1 MAGLEPANH
10 GKGPRVNLEDG
21 DSYHTHA
28 HTHTSRSKTDNA
40 SSLFFPSPSFPP
52 PSATR
57 CGGQG
62 REGTRRVVAQEIT
75 RGTKAKHT
83 HTCHPPTHPHAYTIS
98 HDTTHKHARHAGWS
112 ALQIDRG
119 FYGFR
124 PDWVFCFCRVPPFPG
139 ISACFMY
146 KVCWIFLFLSYFPV
160 RVTSSSNNPP
170 VSSSFCRILRLGT
183 LFLPGRPVCQY
194 GILPTFYFRFRPRFR
209 GLFTIAPF

>member
-10 GKGPRVNLEDG
+10 GKGPRV
-21 DSYHTHA
+21 STSKTVIPT
-28 HTHTSRSKTDNA
+28 THTRTYTHIPLENGQCIFP
-40 SSLFFPSPSFPP
+40 FFSPSFPP

-62 REGTRRVVAQEIT
+62 REGTRRVMAQGIT

-83 HTCHPPTHPHAYTIS
+83 HTCHPPSHPHAYTIS
-98 HDTTHKHARHAGWS
+98 HDTTHKHAQHAGWS

-124 PDWVFCFCRVPPFPG
+124 PDWVFCFCRVPPPLPG
-139 ISACFMY
+139 NLCMLHVQS
-146 KVCWIFLFLSYFPV
+146 LDLSFSLLLSCSGNV
-160 RVTSSSNNPP
+160 FFQHPP

-194 GILPTFYFRFRPRFR
+194 GVLSTFYFRFRPRFR

>member
-1 MAGLEPANH
+1 MEPANH
-10 GKGPRVNLEDG
+10 GKGPRANLEDG
-21 DSYHTHA
+21 DSYHTHTRA
-28 HTHTSRSKTDNA
+28 RTHIPLENGQCIFPSF
-40 SSLFFPSPSFPP
+40 LFSPSFPP

-83 HTCHPPTHPHAYTIS
+83 HTCHPHHTPTYAYTIS

-139 ISACFMY
+139 FSACFMY
-146 KVCWIFLFLSYFPV
+146 KVCWIFLFLSFFPV
-160 RVTSSSNNPP
+160 RVNVFFQTP
-170 VSSSFCRILRLGT
+170 L
-183 LFLPGRPVCQY
+183 
-194 GILPTFYFRFRPRFR
+194 
-209 GLFTIAPF
+209 